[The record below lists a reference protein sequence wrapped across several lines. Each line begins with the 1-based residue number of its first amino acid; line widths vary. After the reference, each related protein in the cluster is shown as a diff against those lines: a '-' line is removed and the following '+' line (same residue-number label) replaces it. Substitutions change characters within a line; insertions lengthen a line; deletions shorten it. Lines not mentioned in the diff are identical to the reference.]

1 LSAGNIHM
9 RHPKLI
15 QMERQMK
22 SMFDDIDDAL
32 EDKYGKDFTLH
43 PNRARRGKTSNR
55 EMDGLF
61 NIGADF
67 SPGYGSTL
75 GRGYVVHIRI
85 STLDHI
91 PSEIRGLINAD
102 VERMVEVR
110 LPFVFPGRELRIE
123 RDGNLLK
130 IVGDFSLGSVIVK

>member
-1 LSAGNIHM
+1 M

-32 EDKYGKDFTLH
+32 EDKYGSDFTLH
-43 PNRARRGKTSNR
+43 PNRARRGRTANR

-67 SPGYGSTL
+67 SPGYGSSL
-75 GRGYVVHIRI
+75 GRGYIVHIRI

-91 PSEIRGLINAD
+91 PADIRESIKSD
-102 VERMVEVR
+102 VEKMVKIR
-110 LPFVFPGRELRIE
+110 LPFVFPGRELQLE